1 MKLKLSEIYLGFKN
15 KNFKISHR
23 DLPNRGIIYNDKF
36 VTGCISLENENKYYR
51 LKGKLNATT
60 EYICVRCL
68 KKFSSNIVQ
77 KVNILMAPGTER
89 FKQRIDMDI
98 VHINKSD
105 DYVDLSDVFAD
116 LIALSEPLKPL
127 CDINCSGI
135 CLYCG
140 IEKKTHCSCEDQKD
154 TSVWDK
160 LKNIHILKS

>member
-1 MKLKLSEIYLGFKN
+1 MRLKLSEIYLGFKN
-15 KNFKISHR
+15 KSFKISHR
-23 DLPNRGIIYNDKF
+23 DLPDRGVVYKDKLI
-36 VTGCISLENENKYYR
+36 TGSISLESENKYYR

-68 KKFSSNIVQ
+68 KNFPFHIVQ
-77 KVNILMAPGTER
+77 KVNILMVPGTER
-89 FKQRIDMDI
+89 FKQRLNIDI

-105 DYVDLSDVFAD
+105 DYVDLGYVFAD

-127 CDINCSGI
+127 CDIKCSGI

-160 LKNIHILKS
+160 LKNIHIQKS

>member
-1 MKLKLSEIYLGFKN
+1 MRLELSEIYLGFKN
-15 KNFKISHR
+15 RSFKISHR
-23 DLPNRGIIYNDKF
+23 ELPDRGTIYKKNLI
-36 VTGCISLENENKYYR
+36 TGYISSEDESNNYR
-51 LKGKLNATT
+51 LKGRLNATT

-68 KKFSSNIVQ
+68 KHFPHNLAQQI
-77 KVNILMAPGTER
+77 NILMVPNTGK
-89 FKQRIDMDI
+89 FKYEGNIDI
-98 VHINKSD
+98 VHINSSD

-127 CDINCSGI
+127 CDIKCSGI